1 MLPLPFA
8 MPRKVADV
16 FIVMKGEVPD
26 GIFKNNN
33 TTAELGYSASTTR
46 SNSKKKEAA
55 YNHHTFGK

>member
-1 MLPLPFA
+1 
-8 MPRKVADV
+8 MPGKVADV

-33 TTAELGYSASTTR
+33 TTAELGYSTSTTR

-55 YNHHTFGK
+55 YNHHIYSK